1 MAGGAADE
9 GKPQSVPLTPRRR
22 RSVNGL
28 PKVRSHHIVFI
39 SLIDD
44 HKIRGADPGKA
55 VPEIEIDCP
64 AVFGFDLQP
73 GVFAAD
79 APAMFQGMTQQRAAP
94 SARLVPRL
102 NIQGPDFQRRTI
114 GQWGRS
120 RRTNRHETI
129 NSGPVLRYPDRQIG
143 IADRVAKLC
152 AVNSARTYSANN
164 ELTPSRR

>member
-39 SLIDD
+39 SLIGD

-102 NIQGPDFQRRTI
+102 NIQGPDFQREQSASGGAAVEQTVTKPSIPVRFSDTQI
-114 GQWGRS
+114 ARS
-120 RRTNRHETI
+120 GSPIALR
-129 NSGPVLRYPDRQIG
+129 NSVP
-143 IADRVAKLC
+143 
-152 AVNSARTYSANN
+152 
-164 ELTPSRR
+164 